1 MKLRAV
7 LAIGFFLVGVAL
19 LLLAA
24 PARAAGGEPPNPTQL
39 PFNPRLEKP
48 VLPANPSLAD
58 QGSIPY
64 WSICLSC
71 HGDKGQGLT
80 DEWRE
85 QFGADK
91 NCWTS
96 KCHAAN
102 HPPQGFS
109 FPHVV
114 PPVIGPGT
122 LTRFT
127 TALELKEYIQKTMP
141 WWKPGSL
148 DEEKSWALT
157 AYLLRENGALA
168 KNQPFEISQAALAP
182 VHLPI
187 RARGGEF
194 AWQGWLAI
202 LFGLG
207 LAASLLLPKNSSARP
222 APGTRPSFILHLHP
236 PSIPAAQM
244 RWRYTLGAGG
254 LAIFLTL
261 TLVISGVL
269 EMFFYIPT
277 TQDAA
282 RSVQIITFSAPFG
295 GLLRGLHFWAAQAL
309 LLVGGIHLL
318 RVIFTGA
325 YGRQRKFNFLLGLLL
340 FAILALLNFTGYILR
355 WDEGIHWA
363 LVVGANLL
371 KTIPLTGAALY
382 GFVIGGEAPGPAT
395 LTRFYAWHIF
405 GLTLA
410 ALILSGW
417 HIFRVR
423 RDGGIAAPPASG
435 ERLPRS
441 ELLRREMV
449 AMGLVSLGLLLV
461 AMNFPAPLAAPLR
474 ANLPPSGAIRAP
486 WFFLWLQSLLRLGDA
501 FWMGIGVPLGM
512 FALLAALPYLLPAP
526 AEKEQGQWFPRAG
539 RAAQI
544 LAGLLALA
552 WLILTALERL
562 R

>member
-1 MKLRAV
+1 MKFRA
-7 LAIGFFLVGVAL
+7 LMAMGFLLVGMA

-48 VLPANPSLAD
+48 VLPEKPTLAD
-58 QGSIPY
+58 QGAIPY
-64 WSICLSC
+64 WGICLSC

-96 KCHAAN
+96 KCHAPN
-102 HPPQGFS
+102 HPPQGFD

-114 PPVIGPGT
+114 PPVVGPGT

-127 TALELKEYIQKTMP
+127 TAQELKDYIQKTMP
-141 WWKPGSL
+141 WWNPGSL
-148 DEEKSWALT
+148 NEEKSWALT
-157 AYLLRENGALA
+157 AYLLRENGALGKTQEFNIA
-168 KNQPFEISQAALAP
+168 QAALAP

-187 RARGGEF
+187 RPRESEF

-207 LAASLLLPKNSSARP
+207 LAGSTFFGNSAAARP
-222 APGTRPSFILHLHP
+222 APGTRPSFLLHLHP

-254 LAIFLTL
+254 LAVFFTL
-261 TLVISGVL
+261 ILVISGVL
-269 EMFFYIPT
+269 EMFFYVPT
-277 TQDAA
+277 TAEAA
-282 RSVQIITFSAPFG
+282 RSVQVITFSVPFG
-295 GLLRGLHFWAAQAL
+295 GLIRGLHFWAAQGL
-309 LLVGGIHLL
+309 MLVGVLHLL
-318 RVIFTGA
+318 RVVFTGA
-325 YGRQRKFNFLLGLLL
+325 YGEKRRFNFLLGLLL
-340 FAILALLNFTGYILR
+340 FVILLLMNFTGYILR

-382 GFVIGGEAPGPAT
+382 RFVIGGEAPGPAT
-395 LTRFYAWHIF
+395 LTRFYTWHIF

-410 ALILSGW
+410 AIFFIGW

-423 RDGGIAAPPASG
+423 RDGGIAAPPEAG
-435 ERLPRS
+435 ERLPRV
-441 ELLRREMV
+441 ELLRREIL
-449 AMGLVSLGLLLV
+449 AMGFASLGLLAV
-461 AMNFPAPLAAPLR
+461 ALIFPAPLAAPLR
-474 ANLPPSGAIRAP
+474 EGLAPLSEIRAP
-486 WFFLWLQSLLRLGDA
+486 WFFLWVQSLLRLGDA

-512 FALLAALPYLLPAP
+512 AALMAALPYLLPAP
-526 AEKEQGQWFPRAG
+526 AKDELGKWFPRAG

-544 LAGLLALA
+544 LAAALLIL
-552 WLILTALERL
+552 WLVLTALERL